1 MNQVSHFFGPVEFL
15 SALDVALIALLIL
28 KRTMSGLYKIMLVLF
43 ILISVAFGI
52 LHKNGNELDHASST
66 YGPVRQV
73 ENLFLPLTMLSFA
86 LLAVIALYETVHWV
100 RKRL

>member
-66 YGPVRQV
+66 YGPVQPSGESV
-73 ENLFLPLTMLSFA
+73 FA
-86 LLAVIALYETVHWV
+86 FDDALICALG
-100 RKRL
+100 RDCAL